1 MANILVLGVKIP
13 FVGGGQEALVR
24 SLISELKKRGHR
36 VDEISLPYS
45 PFKKEEIFKYASMWR
60 SLDLSKFCVFDVD
73 LVIATKFPTFF
84 AKHPRKSVWLVHQD
98 RSCYDLYSTR
108 YSAVL
113 DNLEDEV
120 YRELVYET
128 DTNVIKESA
137 YISAISK
144 NVANRL
150 EKFNGIKADVLY
162 PPLTLGNRYYSK
174 NQENYILSVGR
185 ICSIKRVDMLIEA
198 LPYIKSD
205 VKLKIA
211 GSFDE
216 PQTQIFLENTIE
228 KHNLSSRIEF
238 LGRISDEELLENYAN
253 ALSVYYAPL
262 DEDYGYVTLEAFA
275 SKKPVITA
283 SDSGGSLEFVKDK
296 ENGLITEPTPIGIA
310 DAIKYLLENKD
321 EAKKMGENGYKLV
334 NDLGLLDSSWDN
346 VINSLL
352 SPLKDKSTKK

>member
-144 NVANRL
+144 NA
-150 EKFNGIKADVLY
+150 Y
-162 PPLTLGNRYYSK
+162 PRRAT
-174 NQENYILSVGR
+174 
-185 ICSIKRVDMLIEA
+185 
-198 LPYIKSD
+198 
-205 VKLKIA
+205 
-211 GSFDE
+211 
-216 PQTQIFLENTIE
+216 
-228 KHNLSSRIEF
+228 
-238 LGRISDEELLENYAN
+238 
-253 ALSVYYAPL
+253 
-262 DEDYGYVTLEAFA
+262 
-275 SKKPVITA
+275 ITA
-283 SDSGGSLEFVKDK
+283 I
-296 ENGLITEPTPIGIA
+296 ITCQM
-310 DAIKYLLENKD
+310 IKF
-321 EAKKMGENGYKLV
+321 
-334 NDLGLLDSSWDN
+334 
-346 VINSLL
+346 IFI
-352 SPLKDKSTKK
+352 